1 MAHERNGSS
10 WQISEEDARRLFTLT
25 PNDLYFLRTIRV
37 DSQRLYRALVLLWAR
52 VERVLLSETG
62 SIPETVIKQVSKQLG
77 LAPAVLSQLRNPPS
91 MRSAT
96 FEAVRAHLD
105 VRAFQESDEEPLHR
119 SLVEK
124 VTQTSNY
131 EALQAA
137 AMDWLVREGILRPQ
151 GETTLERL
159 IYRARSQ
166 AEEVLFEQIT
176 SQLTAEDRAR
186 LDALVD
192 TETF

>member
-1 MAHERNGSS
+1 MAKERNGSS

-62 SIPETVIKQVSKQLG
+62 SIPETVVNQVSKQLG
-77 LAPAVLSQLRNPPS
+77 LASSVLSQLRNPPM

-96 FEAVRAHLD
+96 FEAVRTHLD
-105 VRAFQESDEEPLHR
+105 VRAFQDTDEEPLH
-119 SLVEK
+119 SYLVEK

-131 EALQAA
+131 EALFSAT
-137 AMDWLVREGILRPQ
+137 MDWLVREGILRPQ

-159 IYRARSQ
+159 IYRARN
-166 AEEVLFEQIT
+166 
-176 SQLTAEDRAR
+176 
-186 LDALVD
+186 
-192 TETF
+192 